1 MRGFR
6 KRRGRGSALEGAL
19 RANRPQPRADFLHLL
34 TARIYDNRPRV
45 LALRLAVAGAL
56 TLTIAA
62 ALLAFGGIGYAGAAV
77 QQVEKFAQSLNPAS
91 QQGDDPDPS
100 AEDEGE
106 SDDEAT
112 TQSGGRGGPGHDQ
125 YQEERR
131 QCRRAEQQRHLAAL
145 RDIRRDFQECK
156 REENRRHN
164 AAMRACGN
172 DRDCKRAEND
182 RHRAEL
188 ARCREEF
195 RRRMDEE
202 RERHRAALRACQQI
216 GR

>member
-6 KRRGRGSALEGAL
+6 KRRGSGSALEDAL
-19 RANRPQPRADFLHLL
+19 RANRPEPRTEFVRLL
-34 TARIYDNRPRV
+34 TGRIHESRPRV

-56 TLTIAA
+56 TLTMIA

-77 QQVEKFAQSLNPAS
+77 QQMERLAQSFNP
-91 QQGDDPDPS
+91 QTQNGDDPP
-100 AEDEGE
+100 G
-106 SDDEAT
+106 DEAEEDADDPT

-156 REENRRHN
+156 REENQRHK
-164 AAMRACGN
+164 AALQACGN
-172 DRDCKRAEND
+172 DRQCKQAENE
-182 RHRAEL
+182 RHKAEL
-188 ARCREEF
+188 RRCREEF
-195 RRRMDEE
+195 QRRMAAE
-202 RERHRAALRACQQI
+202 RERHKAALRACQQI